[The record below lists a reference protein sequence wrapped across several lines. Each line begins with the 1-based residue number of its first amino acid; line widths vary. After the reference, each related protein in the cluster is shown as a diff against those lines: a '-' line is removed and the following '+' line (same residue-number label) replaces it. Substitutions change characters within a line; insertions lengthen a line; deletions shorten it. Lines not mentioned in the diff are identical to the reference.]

1 MESPEINPHTY
12 GQLICDKGDKNIRK
26 VEKTFSSMSGVRKT
40 GQLHIKDWDLEHFL
54 IPYTKMNSNG
64 LKINVR
70 LETTKLPEK
79 NIGSTL
85 FDRSYS
91 NVVLHLSFQARET
104 SKNK

>member
-1 MESPEINPHTY
+1 
-12 GQLICDKGDKNIRK
+12 
-26 VEKTFSSMSGVRKT
+26 
-40 GQLHIKDWDLEHFL
+40 
-54 IPYTKMNSNG
+54 MNSNG